1 MEKGYAC
8 YRCGIM
14 NSYPFPRDT
23 CERCGESPA
32 WHCEDC
38 CPVHGTQV
46 ALGGAPQYSFF
57 GVAKKGIESPFFLLV
72 LCVYLYRPLCCAVLC
87 AVLSSASCCPLCS
100 TVLCVVLSCVQ
111 YCPLRCAVV
120 RCPCVVLSSAPC
132 CAVFVLR
139 GGALPARR
147 RDRTAQPRGSAAQHK
162 SVTCEIS
169 SAGFRFAP

>member
-1 MEKGYAC
+1 M
-8 YRCGIM
+8 I
-14 NSYPFPRDT
+14 
-23 CERCGESPA
+23 
-32 WHCEDC
+32 
-38 CPVHGTQV
+38 VLQV
-46 ALGGAPQYSFF
+46 GPPQYSFF
-57 GVAKKGIESPFFLLV
+57 GVAKKGIESPFFFCWFYVYISIV
-72 LCVYLYRPLCCAVLC
+72 LCVVLSSVQCCPLRCAVLC
-87 AVLSSASCCPLCS
+87 AVLSSALCCPVCG

-139 GGALPARR
+139 GAALPARR